1 MNINKCKSCI
11 LYNQSFNTCCLYF
24 DEIYLGDG
32 MFDIRPVNIKKIS
45 ELECKY
51 TKKAGV

>member
-1 MNINKCKSCI
+1 MNIKKCKTCTLYDSFFNSC
-11 LYNQSFNTCCLYF
+11 YLYF

-32 MFDIRPVNIKKIS
+32 MFDLRPVNIKKIS
-45 ELECKY
+45 KSECQY